1 MLEVADRRLDDVLV
15 VQKGFRIAN
24 CGILWLGQCDVADP
38 HGRSNRLLA
47 FTAGRATGK
56 NNTLRECSPVNA
68 HTLGY
73 DGYTV
78 QQWTI
83 RGGSKLELCN
93 EVL

>member
-1 MLEVADRRLDDVLV
+1 MAVRSANM
-15 VQKGFRIAN
+15 RIFAERKATT
-24 CGILWLGQCDVADP
+24 CELRHTWLGQCDVADP

-56 NNTLRECSPVNA
+56 NDTLRGCSPVNA
-68 HTLGY
+68 HILGY

-83 RGGSKLELCN
+83 RGGQRKSKLELSN